1 METLTFKKSLKK
13 GEDSSRQF
21 KENLSSI
28 NKLAV
33 EISAF
38 ANTNGGEIYLGVDDN
53 GIIKGL
59 SRDDI
64 KRLNQWISSATSQK
78 IEPPIFVQTEIVLSD
93 EKRIMIITVPKG
105 TNKPYS
111 VNKKIWVKNGADK
124 RQASR
129 DELFQL
135 MQSSSHLY
143 ADEMEAGVQIGAD
156 KRQASRDELFQLM
169 QSSSRLYADEMEA
182 GVQIDSFDFFY
193 FAQFYQMVYGE
204 TLDDITV
211 SKEQLLNNLKLAK
224 DKHLT
229 LAGLLLFGKQ
239 VELIKPQFGIKAT
252 GYINDDE
259 FWDKEDIGGKVL
271 EQQKKGVDFIL
282 RNLRHRQIGNDFNS
296 PGELEIPLP
305 AIKEAVANA
314 LVHRDYFLNSSI
326 FIKIFADRVEIVS
339 AGLLPNTLTVE
350 SIKLGIHIERNP
362 IILSFMAKF
371 PETGYTGR
379 GSGIPRMLRLC
390 QEKGVP
396 LKLINDTD
404 RNQFKV
410 VFYRQ

>member
-1 METLTFKKSLKK
+1 MQTITFKKSLKK
-13 GEDSSRQF
+13 GEYYSRQF
-21 KENLSSI
+21 KDNLSNLSSI
-28 NKLAV
+28 DKLAV

-38 ANTNGGEIYLGVDDN
+38 ANTNGGKIYLGVDDN
-53 GIIKGL
+53 GVIKGL

-64 KRLNQWISSATSQK
+64 KHLNQWISSVTSQK
-78 IEPPIFVQTEIVLSD
+78 IEAPIFVQTEKIVLSD
-93 EKRIMIITVPKG
+93 EKTIMIITVPKG

-111 VNKKIWVKNGADK
+111 VNKTEFWLKNGANK
-124 RQASR
+124 RRASR
-129 DELFQL
+129 EELF
-135 MQSSSHLY
+135 
-143 ADEMEAGVQIGAD
+143 
-156 KRQASRDELFQLM
+156 RLM

-182 GVQIDSFDFFY
+182 GVEIDSFDFFY
-193 FAQFYQMVYGE
+193 FAEFYRTVYGE
-204 TLDDITV
+204 TLDDITI

-239 VELIKPQFGIKAT
+239 VELIKPQFSIKAT
-252 GYINDDE
+252 CYINAE
-259 FWDKEDIGGKVL
+259 EIWDKEDIGGKLL
-271 EQQKKGVDFIL
+271 EQHKKGVDFIL
-282 RNLRHRQIGNDFNS
+282 RNLRHRQTDNGFNS

-305 AIKEAVANA
+305 AVKEAVANA
-314 LVHRDYFLNSSI
+314 LVHRDYFFNSSI
-326 FIKIFADRVEIVS
+326 FINIFADRVEIVS

-396 LKLINDTD
+396 LKLINDTE

>member
-1 METLTFKKSLKK
+1 METITFKKSLKK

-21 KENLSSI
+21 KDNLSSI
-28 NKLAV
+28 DKLAV

-38 ANTNGGEIYLGVDDN
+38 ANTNGGKIYLGVDDN
-53 GIIKGL
+53 GVIKGL
-59 SRDDI
+59 SHDDI
-64 KRLNQWISSATSQK
+64 KHLNQWISTATSQK
-78 IEPPIFVQTEIVLSD
+78 IEPPIFVQTEKIVLSD
-93 EKRIMIITVPKG
+93 EKTIVIITVPKG

-111 VNKKIWVKNGADK
+111 VNKTEFWVKNGANK
-124 RQASR
+124 RRASR
-129 DELFQL
+129 EELF
-135 MQSSSHLY
+135 
-143 ADEMEAGVQIGAD
+143 
-156 KRQASRDELFQLM
+156 RLM

-182 GVQIDSFDFFY
+182 GVEIDSFDFSY
-193 FAQFYQMVYGE
+193 FAEFYRTVYGE
-204 TLDDITV
+204 TLDDITI

-239 VELIKPQFGIKAT
+239 VELIKPQFSIKGT
-252 GYINDDE
+252 CYINDDE
-259 FWDKEDIGGKVL
+259 FWDKEDIGGKL
-271 EQQKKGVDFIL
+271 FEQQKKGVDFIL
-282 RNLRHRQIGNDFNS
+282 RNLRRRQTDNDFNS

-305 AIKEAVANA
+305 AVKEAVANA
-314 LVHRDYFLNSSI
+314 LVHRDYFINSSI
-326 FIKIFADRVEIVS
+326 FINIFTDRVEIVS

-350 SIKLGIHIERNP
+350 SIKLGIQIERNP

-379 GSGIPRMLRLC
+379 GCGISRMLRLC

-404 RNQFKV
+404 RNLFKV
-410 VFYRQ
+410 VFYRRKAGRQESKL

>member
-1 METLTFKKSLKK
+1 MQTMTLKDALKK

-21 KENLSSI
+21 KENVNSI
-28 NKLAV
+28 DKLTV

-38 ANTNGGEIYLGVDDN
+38 ANTNGGQIYIGVDDN

-59 SRDDI
+59 SGDDI

-93 EKRIMIITVPKG
+93 DKKMMIITVPSG

-111 VNKKIWVKNGADK
+111 VNKSEFWVKNGADK
-124 RQASR
+124 RRASR
-129 DELFQL
+129 DELF
-135 MQSSSHLY
+135 
-143 ADEMEAGVQIGAD
+143 
-156 KRQASRDELFQLM
+156 RLM
-169 QSSSRLYADEMEA
+169 QSSSRLSADEMETD
-182 GVQIDSFDFFY
+182 VEIDAFDFFY
-193 FAQFYQMVYGE
+193 FSEFYQMVYEE
-204 TLDDITV
+204 TLDYINIRQ
-211 SKEQLLNNLKLAK
+211 SQLLKNFKLLK
-224 DKHLT
+224 DKYLT

-252 GYINDDE
+252 YYINEDE
-259 FWDKEDIGGKVL
+259 FLDKEDIGGKL
-271 EQQKKGVDFIL
+271 PEQQKKGVDFIL
-282 RNLRHRQIGNDFNS
+282 RHLKRRPTQNDFNA

-314 LVHRDYFLNSSI
+314 LVHRDYFINSAI
-326 FIKIFADRVEIVS
+326 FIHIFADRVEIAS
-339 AGLLPNTLTVE
+339 AGVLPNTLTIE
-350 SIKLGIHIERNP
+350 NIKLGIHIERNP

-371 PETGYTGR
+371 SETGYTGR

-390 QEKGVP
+390 QEKDVP
-396 LKLINDTD
+396 LELINDLE

-410 VFYRQ
+410 IFYRK